1 MRARRAFPGILDPP
15 ALQTQP
21 NCSIDL
27 AHIRRDASA
36 ASVSPNGC
44 ELSGRGSFPHMH
56 FQELGS
62 QSPLASA
69 AGSPVR
75 SSEGLGG
82 EM

>member
-21 NCSIDL
+21 NCSMDL

-44 ELSGRGSFPHMH
+44 ELSGPAESLAHSQIAESGSTP
-56 FQELGS
+56 
-62 QSPLASA
+62 AS
-69 AGSPVR
+69 S
-75 SSEGLGG
+75 
-82 EM
+82 

>member
-36 ASVSPNGC
+36 ASVSPNYYWMG
-44 ELSGRGSFPHMH
+44 
-56 FQELGS
+56 
-62 QSPLASA
+62 LAHIY
-69 AGSPVR
+69 
-75 SSEGLGG
+75 SSYTTRWLPYDSRTSHHIRVYSI
-82 EM
+82 